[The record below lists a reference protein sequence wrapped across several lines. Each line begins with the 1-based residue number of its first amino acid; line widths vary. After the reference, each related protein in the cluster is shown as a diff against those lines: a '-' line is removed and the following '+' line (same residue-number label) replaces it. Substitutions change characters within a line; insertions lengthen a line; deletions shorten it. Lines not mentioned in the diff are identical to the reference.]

1 MIRLNNMTV
10 KTSWSLVL
18 LGFSLIIVMIGGLS
32 IYTSHQ
38 SRQ

>member
-32 IYTSHQ
+32 I
-38 SRQ
+38 